1 MHEYPSGTVYNRTK
15 EPELFDE
22 GFAQGRPKDEAL
34 RSAGIEPASGEEV
47 RLPEPVPSRPPWKAF
62 LVRIRRR
69 ITRLTEARRG

>member
-1 MHEYPSGTVYNRTK
+1 VHEYPSGSVSDRTR
-15 EPELFDE
+15 EPDLFDD
-22 GFAQGRPKDEAL
+22 GFTQGPSRDEAL

-69 ITRLTEARRG
+69 IVRLTQARRG